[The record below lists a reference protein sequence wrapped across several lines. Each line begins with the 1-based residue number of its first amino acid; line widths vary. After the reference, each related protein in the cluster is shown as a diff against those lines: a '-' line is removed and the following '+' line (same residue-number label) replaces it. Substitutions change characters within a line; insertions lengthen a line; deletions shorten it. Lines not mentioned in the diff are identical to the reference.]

1 MPQKYKVYFANRPVV
16 FINESEFD
24 AVERTLG
31 SMANYESIVS
41 QGKADT
47 MLIESAIDRGARAI
61 YVKCRDVEWSWQ
73 QFASQFLLIRAA
85 GGVVS
90 NDRDEILFIYRLDK
104 WDLPKGKVEEGEE
117 LELAALR
124 EVEEECSIHKLELIH
139 HLITTYH
146 TYSLKGEQVLKSTD
160 WYVMKHAGNDQPT
173 PQLMEGISDA
183 QWIAPENWNEIV
195 LANTYPSVQDVMDA
209 FQKSRG

>member
-16 FINESEFD
+16 FINDEELPAIQS
-24 AVERTLG
+24 G
-31 SMANYESIVS
+31 SGNGREYEVIVS

-47 MLIESAIDRGARAI
+47 MLVESAIDKGARII
-61 YVKCRDVEWSWQ
+61 YLKCRDVEWSWQ
-73 QFASQFLLIRAA
+73 EFVSQFLVIRAA

-90 NDRDEILFIYRLDK
+90 NERDEVLFIHRLEK
-104 WDLPKGKVEEGEE
+104 WDLPKGKVEEGEA

-124 EVEEECSIHKLELIH
+124 EVEEECAISKLELKE

-160 WYVMKHAGNDQPT
+160 WYVMRHQGNEIPQPQT
-173 PQLMEGISDA
+173 IEGITEVR
-183 QWIAPENWNEIV
+183 WIAKKDWGMV
-195 LANTYPSVQDVMDA
+195 HANTFPSVIDVLQAYDS
-209 FQKSRG
+209 SR

>member
-1 MPQKYKVYFANRPVV
+1 MEHALVSAAGCEVV
-16 FINESEFD
+16 
-24 AVERTLG
+24 
-31 SMANYESIVS
+31 VS
-41 QGKADT
+41 QGKLDT
-47 MLIESAIDRGARAI
+47 MLIESAIDRGARVI
-61 YVKCRDVEWSWQ
+61 YVRCSDVEWSWQ
-73 QFASQFLLIRAA
+73 QFTSQFLLIRAA

-117 LELAALR
+117 LELAAVR
-124 EVEEECSIHKLELIH
+124 EVEEECSIHKLELLH

-160 WYVMKHAGNDQPT
+160 WYVMKHAGNDQPS

-195 LANTYPSVQDVMDA
+195 LGNTYPSVLDVMDA
-209 FQKSRG
+209 FRKSWR